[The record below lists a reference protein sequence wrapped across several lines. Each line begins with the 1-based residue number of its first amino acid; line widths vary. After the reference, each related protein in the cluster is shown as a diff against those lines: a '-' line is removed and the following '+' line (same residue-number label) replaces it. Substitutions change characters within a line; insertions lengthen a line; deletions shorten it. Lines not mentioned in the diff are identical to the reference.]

1 VNAVNQANR
10 STAKNP
16 NSSLDRLAS
25 SAQETI
31 ASGVDSAQELA
42 SDQYDNLTTAIRRNP
57 LQAALIAAGLG
68 FVLALLVRR

>member
-1 VNAVNQANR
+1 VNQANR